1 MADLNLRELSAPIR
15 YLRTEVKAA
24 HKRLDAKWRDIHD
37 TFNKLPIPGSV
48 SYVYDSNPDCPGD
61 QYTCIEWFK
70 WKGKKRICK
79 VRYEENGGERGP
91 VAAEVTPVEEWS
103 TDDRTQLLEHVPEL
117 FNAAEEVTQEFIKK
131 TMFLPDEDVLQ
142 ELLMERGFNVANG
155 EEMSGFIAE
164 SNGCGWGPDVA
175 EDIEIERDGDAVKF
189 KAVVKYFPEG
199 PYSDDV
205 GLLYTKLDEIVV
217 GTVEFLDGVWAID
230 DCESEFKSYGI
241 MGDDQDE

>member
-15 YLRTEVKAA
+15 SLRTEVKAA

-79 VRYEENGGERGP
+79 VQYESDPGET
-91 VAAEVTPVEEWS
+91 ATETSISPVEEWNAE
-103 TDDRTQLLEHVPEL
+103 DRLNLLDHVPAL
-117 FNAAEEVTQEFIKK
+117 FKQAEQVTQNFIKK
-131 TMFLPDEDVLQ
+131 TNFPPTEDALYEILVQ
-142 ELLMERGFNVANG
+142 YGYGQTNG
-155 EEMSGFIAE
+155 DEMSGYIAE
-164 SNGCGWGPDVA
+164 SNGCGWAPDVV
-175 EDIEIERDGDAVKF
+175 EDIEIESEDGVFSF
-189 KAVVKYFPEG
+189 KATVKYFPDG

-205 GLLYTKLDEIVV
+205 CLLYNQIAEYIEGALEFEDDTWSIV
-217 GTVEFLDGVWAID
+217 
-230 DCESEFKSYGI
+230 DCVSTFKTFGI
-241 MGDDQDE
+241 MGDGE